1 MDGPKQLDE
10 ETLQYLYAWID
21 KIPLS
26 RTKRNISRDFSD
38 GGISF
43 KKQIAANYIRHTKTR

>member
-26 RTKRNISRDFSD
+26 RTKRNIARDFSD
-38 GGISF
+38 GGNVISF
-43 KKQIAANYIRHTKTR
+43 KKQIKPIAN